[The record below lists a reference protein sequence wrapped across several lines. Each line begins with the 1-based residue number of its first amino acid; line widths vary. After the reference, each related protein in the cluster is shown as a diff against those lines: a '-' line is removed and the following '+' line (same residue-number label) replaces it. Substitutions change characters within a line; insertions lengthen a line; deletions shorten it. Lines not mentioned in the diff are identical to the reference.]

1 MGAELQRQRRGVA
14 PGLVAC
20 ISTKI
25 SQMSPSGLLLERH
38 SDVEKSFH
46 KHQDVDEQREG
57 EDGRGVAELRGA
69 ETAERGGRR
78 AAEETTRKSLPS

>member
-1 MGAELQRQRRGVA
+1 MA

-25 SQMSPSGLLLERH
+25 SQMSPEGLLLERH

-46 KHQDVDEQREG
+46 KHHDVNEQREG
-57 EDGRGVAELRGA
+57 EDEGRVAKLRGA

>member
-1 MGAELQRQRRGVA
+1 MA
-14 PGLVAC
+14 
-20 ISTKI
+20 
-25 SQMSPSGLLLERH
+25 PSGLLLERH

-69 ETAERGGRR
+69 ETAESGRRR
-78 AAEETTRKSLPS
+78 AAEETTRKSFPS

>member
-1 MGAELQRQRRGVA
+1 M
-14 PGLVAC
+14 
-20 ISTKI
+20 
-25 SQMSPSGLLLERH
+25 ERH

-46 KHQDVDEQREG
+46 KHQDVNEQREG
-57 EDGRGVAELRGA
+57 EDEGRVAKLRGA